1 MKTKIYKYCL
11 YITATLAASGL
22 MAQSSKDSP
31 VPYKEI
37 QKKWAPDNFTIR
49 EIKKKELQIAP
60 SNVVLLNNAP
70 EIRGKEKS
78 TKKKKGS

>member
-11 YITATLAASGL
+11 YIIATLSTNML
-22 MAQSSKDSP
+22 MAQSANNTP
-31 VPYKEI
+31 VAFKEI
-37 QKKWAPDNFTIR
+37 QKKWGPDNFTIR

-60 SNVVLLNNAP
+60 SNVVLLNNAA

-78 TKKKKGS
+78 TKKKKDN